1 MVVETT
7 GSNPRLGADERK
19 EQLLAA
25 ALETFGAKGF
35 NATSMNDVA
44 AAAGVTKPV
53 LYQHFESKHQLY
65 LELLSDIGAS
75 LITAIEEATQ
85 RAPGPRE
92 QVEESLRAFF
102 HFFGDEPANFTV
114 LFGEGVRS
122 DEAFLD
128 KLAMV
133 EDAHTTLTADL
144 IDIESLSRDDRV
156 VVAHSISGMLEGAVR
171 RWIQDGKRH
180 SPDEVAELISEVA
193 WRGLRGVGSGH

>member
-1 MVVETT
+1 MK
-7 GSNPRLGADERK
+7 GSSPRLGAGERK
-19 EQLLAA
+19 EQLLSA

-85 RAPGPRE
+85 RAGGPRE

-128 KLAMV
+128 KLHMV
-133 EDAHTTLTADL
+133 EDAHTSLTADL
-144 IDIESLSRDDRV
+144 IEIESLSRDDRV
-156 VVAHSISGMLEGAVR
+156 VLANSISGMLEGAVR
-171 RWIQDGKRH
+171 RWIQEGKPH
-180 SPDEVAELISEVA
+180 SPDEIAALISELA
-193 WRGLRGVGSGH
+193 WRGLRGVGTDH